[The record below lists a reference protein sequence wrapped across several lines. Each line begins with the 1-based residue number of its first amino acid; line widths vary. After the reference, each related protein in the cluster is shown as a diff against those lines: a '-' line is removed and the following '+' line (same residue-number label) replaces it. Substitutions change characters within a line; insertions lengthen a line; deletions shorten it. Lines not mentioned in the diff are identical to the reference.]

1 MNIVISCNDDYIVP
15 ARILIDSIAVHNKNV
30 ALWFVY
36 RTVTENNLC
45 ALNKQANEYGW
56 KFYAVKIKKHF
67 RTIAAELPCHMHFS
81 EEMYYRLFLPW
92 LLPDCDKA
100 LYLDCD
106 ILVRGSLSELYGFDL
121 EDNFVGAAHDV
132 NKEIRRES
140 IARLRLKGDYFNS
153 GVQLLHLEHIR
164 KKMSE
169 EELLS
174 RIDAISREFQMIY
187 PDQDILNK
195 LYEGK
200 IKAIQKKYNYGAITS
215 IMHKLKNPEELQNA
229 VIVHFTSSNKPW
241 KKEYCLFYLREYWS
255 YLQKYM
261 TEEQQNAYWQHKPY
275 VRTWYSIVK
284 GFLLR
289 RLGLRGYTD
298 QLPSP
303 SENLDNK

>member
-1 MNIVISCNDDYIVP
+1 MNIVISCNDNYIIP
-15 ARILIDSIAVHNKNV
+15 ARILIDSIAVYNKDV
-30 ALWFVY
+30 DLWFVY
-36 RTVTENNLC
+36 QTVTENNLGE
-45 ALNKQANEYGW
+45 LKQQANEYGW
-56 KFYAVKIKKHF
+56 KFYPVKIKNHL
-67 RTIAAELPCHMHFS
+67 RSIAAELPCHMHFS

-92 LLPDCDKA
+92 LLPDCERA

-106 ILVRGSLSELYGFDL
+106 ILVRGSLSELYDSDL
-121 EDNFVGAAHDV
+121 EDNLVGAAHDV

-153 GVQLLHLEHIR
+153 GVQLLQLERIR

-174 RIDAISREFQMIY
+174 HIDAISRGFLLIY

-195 LYEGK
+195 LYEGN
-200 IKAIQKKYNYGAITS
+200 IKTIHKKYNYGAITS
-215 IMHKLKNPEELQNA
+215 IVHKLKNSEELQNA

-241 KKEYCLFYLREYWS
+241 KNEYCLFYLREYWS
-255 YLQKYM
+255 YLEKYM
-261 TEEQQNAYWQHKPY
+261 TREQQDAYWKHKPY